1 MRVCLDLWSRNT
13 KCHTL
18 AEDLLWSLSLAHGDG
33 EDVKDGE
40 DDENLLQTELYG
52 LRTAADCNV
61 FFFLRQIGRTGLH
74 RDVFQVLE

>member
-40 DDENLLQTELYG
+40 DDENLLQMELYG
-52 LRTAADCNV
+52 LRKAADCVV
-61 FFFLRQIGRTGLH
+61 FFFEAHRAPGLH